1 MFHVCSVF
9 VSIKGTFSRHNRP
22 LIISYKFYSFISIV
36 PIHVECL
43 SSFTSR
49 NNFFGHCSFY
59 KNQSSKV
66 LSACQFYLEKVLKIV
81 SFEIICK
88 KKFKKHKH
96 TPLKVQIYQLKIDC
110 GNFLVVFLPVGG
122 LPPLCLG
129 MRHL

>member
-1 MFHVCSVF
+1 MSVCP
-9 VSIKGTFSRHNRP
+9 R
-22 LIISYKFYSFISIV
+22 LLQEIISSDTV
-36 PIHVECL
+36 L
-43 SSFTSR
+43 
-49 NNFFGHCSFY
+49 FY

-88 KKFKKHKH
+88 KVQKKKHAH
-96 TPLKVQIYQLKIDC
+96 LSEVQIYQLKIDC